1 MPPILLL
8 SMSSIQIIYGTTGG
22 NTELVC
28 RTVAEFLR
36 EAGQEV
42 SLKRAEM
49 AVPED
54 LTSHDLLILAC
65 PTYGHGELEP
75 HYLYFHK
82 KIQKVDL
89 AGQNCTVIALGDA
102 KYDEDH
108 RLESS
113 GILLR
118 YITTHGGKLLCPP
131 LAINKSPIP
140 VLQTQVKDWTDQ
152 LIQKLSPLPQP
163 SPTEGRGS

>member
-1 MPPILLL
+1 
-8 SMSSIQIIYGTTGG
+8 MSSIQIIYGTTGG

-28 RTVAEFLR
+28 RTVAEFLQ
-36 EAGQEV
+36 EKNHEV
-42 SLKRAEM
+42 SLQRAETSSS
-49 AVPED
+49 ED

-82 KIQKVDL
+82 QIQAVDL
-89 AGQNCTVIALGDA
+89 AGQSCTVIALGDH
-102 KYDEDH
+102 KYDDDH

-140 VLQTQVKDWTDQ
+140 VLNTQVKDWTDQ
-152 LIQKLSPLPQP
+152 LIQKI
-163 SPTEGRGS
+163 T